1 MAEALAT
8 DRVAVA
14 ALMLVLLGVVVGAS
28 LVFSPVAARRKGTG
42 AKRKHFFIREKVQRE
57 QTMKPKWRYV
67 PSEAEAYWCEGIL
80 KGDLASRINGHQAYC
95 REIKRYSRGPS
106 HFVLNDTYSSKKL
119 WKHAADRGY
128 ITTSRSR
135 RRNPQVFD
143 AEFPGRRLIFD
154 CGSGASYGSSL
165 DWFARHY
172 GQEGIVFDEAYAW
185 EAAPLSGRFD
195 VDMPPGVATVVHHRN
210 HPIVTDP
217 ANTLDNP
224 VTVLRRVARPGDFV
238 VFKMDIDV
246 PEIELPLLRQL
257 LDDPALRGLVAELF
271 HEYHFWN
278 PLMKNIS
285 VSRTHS
291 TTRHGTRIHEQM
303 GIPWQPRMT
312 NFTTSR
318 PAESPMGGGFEMYA
332 NHTLQD
338 AYRQFCTARAVHG
351 LRWHNWP

>member
-278 PLMKNIS
+278 PLMKN
-285 VSRTHS
+285 
-291 TTRHGTRIHEQM
+291 
-303 GIPWQPRMT
+303 
-312 NFTTSR
+312 
-318 PAESPMGGGFEMYA
+318 MGGGFEMYA